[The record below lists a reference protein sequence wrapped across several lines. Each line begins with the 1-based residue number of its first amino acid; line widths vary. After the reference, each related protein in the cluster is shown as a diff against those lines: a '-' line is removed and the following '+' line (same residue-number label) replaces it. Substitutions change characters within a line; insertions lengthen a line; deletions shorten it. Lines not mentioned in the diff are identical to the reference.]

1 MNNPPF
7 EPVTDPEVFRRAV
20 QMLAIGNVAAH
31 RAQVLNQSLGTA
43 LEAQLQAEQRAFAA
57 CGADPDFNEGL
68 AAFFE
73 RRKAS
78 YDLG

>member
-31 RAQVLNQSLGTA
+31 RAQVLNQSLGIPNHYSH
-43 LEAQLQAEQRAFAA
+43 RH
-57 CGADPDFNEGL
+57 
-68 AAFFE
+68 
-73 RRKAS
+73 
-78 YDLG
+78 